1 MKKILIVGAGAVGTS
16 FAYSLIHKG
25 LVEEIVLYDIDEKR
39 AKGEA
44 LDLAHGIYFTK
55 PVEVRAGGLEEAKD
69 SDIVVIT
76 AGAKQRPGET
86 RLQLLDRNISIY
98 KELVPEIVKN
108 GFKGIFLIVTNP
120 VDVLTYFAYTFSGF
134 PRNKVIGSG
143 TVLDSSRFAY
153 LLSKHCDVDP
163 RSVNAYVIGEHGDT
177 AVLAWSLTHIGGI
190 SILEFCSVCG
200 RKCFDEDVKKAIIKE
215 VRDSAYKIIE
225 YKGATYY
232 AIGLALVNIVEAIV
246 RDENRILPVS
256 TVHPQIFEF
265 KDVPLSLPSIVG
277 RNGVKKVLRVNLT
290 EEEEK
295 ELYNSA
301 KLIKEAIDSFS
312 SLSLSSR

>member
-1 MKKILIVGAGAVGTS
+1 MKKVLIVGAGAVGTS

-25 LVEEIVLYDIDEKR
+25 LIEEIVLYDIDEKR
-39 AKGEA
+39 AIGEA

-55 PVEVRAGGLEEAKD
+55 PVEIRAGDLKEAKD
-69 SDIVVIT
+69 SDVVVIT

-86 RLQLLDRNISIY
+86 RLQLLDRNINIY
-98 KELVPEIVKN
+98 KSLIPEIVQS
-108 GFKGIFLIVTNP
+108 GFNGIFLIVTNP
-120 VDVLTYFAYTFSGF
+120 VDVLTYFTYKFSGF

-153 LLSKHCDVDP
+153 LLSRHCGVDP

-190 SILEFCSVCG
+190 SFSEFCPVCG
-200 RKCFDEDVKKAIIKE
+200 KKCFEDDVKKAIMKE

-246 RDENRILPVS
+246 RDENSILPVS
-256 TVHPQIFEF
+256 IVHPEIFGF

-277 RNGVKKVLRVNLT
+277 RNGVKKILQVKLS

-295 ELYNSA
+295 ELYKSA
-301 KLIKEAIDSFS
+301 KLIKEVIDSFS
-312 SLSLSSR
+312 SLSLSSL

>member
-1 MKKILIVGAGAVGTS
+1 MRKVLIVGAGAVGTS

-25 LVEEIVLYDIDEKR
+25 LIEEIVLYDIDEKR
-39 AKGEA
+39 AIGEA

-55 PVEVRAGGLEEAKD
+55 PVEIRAGDLKEAKD
-69 SDIVVIT
+69 SDMVVIT
-76 AGAKQRPGET
+76 AGAKQKPGET
-86 RLQLLDRNISIY
+86 RLQLLDRNINIY
-98 KELVPEIVKN
+98 RSLIPEIVQS
-108 GFKGIFLIVTNP
+108 GFNGIFLIVTNP
-120 VDVLTYFAYTFSGF
+120 VDVLTYFTYKFSGF

-153 LLSKHCDVDP
+153 LLSRHCDVDP

-190 SILEFCSVCG
+190 SLSEFCPVCG
-200 RKCFDEDVKKAIIKE
+200 RRCFEDNVKEAIMKE

-232 AIGLALVNIVEAIV
+232 AIGLALVNIVEAIA

-256 TVHPQIFEF
+256 IVHPEIFGF

-277 RNGVKKVLRVNLT
+277 RDGVKKVLQVKLS

-295 ELYNSA
+295 ELYKSA
-301 KLIKEAIDSFS
+301 KLIKEVIDSFS
-312 SLSLSSR
+312 SLSLSSL